1 MPTPPPLPKLDRM
14 ERKWIGTRVGFAL
27 AAVAVWFGTL
37 AAIHYSPELTAAD
50 VLTGCIS
57 VIGAL
62 SIAIVGDTARPSGM
76 RTGAFGVTATGPE
89 DAP

>member
-14 ERKWIGTRVGFAL
+14 ERKWIGTRVGFSIAC
-27 AAVAVWFGTL
+27 VGTFFGTL
-37 AAIHYSPELTAAD
+37 AALAWAPQLPAPD
-50 VLTGCIS
+50 VLSTCMA

-89 DAP
+89 DAA